1 MIKCDPISA
10 PKRPVDPEDPEL
22 TDFEWTDD
30 LEATRDT
37 TCLPSDDEE
46 DGGRT
51 TTVHRHLCK
60 KSSFTLDGSAPFD
73 FGLKE
78 KDVHKSPYLPSRS
91 TLHIE
96 NAPSF
101 TLDMLDENDPFESW
115 DAGSRDSRH
124 HHSPYI
130 SDLERKMSISMDVGK
145 RKRWRKE
152 PSKLRL
158 SEVSSTLQIHHAN
171 SGSDT
176 EESRGI
182 EKTLRFQMEMNMV
195 PSVDHQELPG
205 MARVV
210 SL

>member
-1 MIKCDPISA
+1 MTA
-10 PKRPVDPEDPEL
+10 
-22 TDFEWTDD
+22 DFEWTDD
-30 LEATRDT
+30 LDTIRNT
-37 TCLPSDDEE
+37 TCLPSDDDN
-46 DGGRT
+46 DGRDGRDGRIS
-51 TTVHRHLCK
+51 TVTRHLCK

-78 KDVHKSPYLPSRS
+78 KDIHKSPYLPSRS
-91 TLHIE
+91 SCHIE

-115 DAGSRDSRH
+115 DTGSRDSM

-130 SDLERKMSISMDVGK
+130 SDMERKMSISMEIGK

-158 SEVSSTLQIHHAN
+158 SEVSSTLEIQLRKASQAN
-171 SGSDT
+171 SGSED
-176 EESRGI
+176 ECDDSSRGGGERGI
-182 EKTLRFQMEMNMV
+182 EKTLRFQMEMNRV
-195 PSVDHQELPG
+195 TDEHQELAG
-205 MARVV
+205 MTRMV